1 MQPFEI
7 IKIRLVNQSLNS
19 PEYSGIVD
27 CFKKIKLSEGLA
39 AFYRGTLSPLL
50 GVGPQVALQFASN

>member
-1 MQPFEI
+1 M
-7 IKIRLVNQSLNS
+7 NS